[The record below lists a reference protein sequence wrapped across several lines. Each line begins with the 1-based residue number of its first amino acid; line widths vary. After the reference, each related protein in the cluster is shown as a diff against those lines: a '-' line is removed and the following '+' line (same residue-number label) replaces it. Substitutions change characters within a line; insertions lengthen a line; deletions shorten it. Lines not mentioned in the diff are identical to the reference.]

1 MSWIVT
7 SIGGARVSRS
17 VIIRQ
22 FSDRFPITVD
32 DKKGTI
38 KWKQWHQV
46 LFASSQQAAAAAA
59 ADTFTANSSKRLMAD
74 NMELKTTTSS
84 VEGPDLNGSR
94 SPLDKKLYR
103 QILLPNGLRA
113 VLVSDTLAMHQ
124 DLFYADSDGEDEDMD
139 TKVNENKHGVDEN
152 SGDDDSDSD
161 SDDEDNDAGGKDDA
175 DDGLRDAAAA
185 LVVGVGSMYD
195 PPEAQGL
202 AHFLEHMLFMG
213 TEKYP
218 QENAY
223 DAFLSKHGGSDNA
236 YTEIEYTVYHLEIPQ
251 EKLFPALDMFAQ
263 FFINPLMKEDAVE
276 RELNSIES
284 EFQLSKNNDQCRL
297 QQLQCHTAGTQPFCK
312 FSWGNLQSLKE
323 TPAKHGVNVM
333 QLLRRFYD
341 QYYFAANMRLV
352 VIGAFSLDELQRRVE
367 KSFSAIPPAPREPP
381 AFEMTYNH
389 AGTWDATLDTVMS
402 RNPLPMPKSSLQ
414 KIYRLI
420 PVLDRHSLS
429 ITWQIPPQLSQ
440 WRAKPC
446 DFLAHLLGH
455 EAKGSILASLKKK
468 SLVTSCYAGVGSE
481 GVEYASSHALFVV
494 NCSLS
499 EEGMNHWQDIVQ
511 EVFAYIGMLRYLC
524 DNGQLPEW
532 INDELKLTHAV
543 SYQYSDEENPQEFV
557 ERIADRLAPH
567 FNTPAERLL
576 DCRDLFFDYDEGA
589 IKDLLDNY
597 LTPSNTR
604 IDLMSSLF
612 GREAIPVSSSG
623 DEEKEG
629 APPPREVPL
638 GSFDPALAGTPLEE
652 PMFGTHYWCE
662 DIASE
667 TMEQWSNAATP
678 QQLPL
683 DSMLALPPKNPF
695 VPEILALKS
704 LPADDSD
711 HPLLNSSLK
720 LCISVGKRKVRFL
733 EGQRKLR
740 TWLMI

>member
-1 MSWIVT
+1 
-7 SIGGARVSRS
+7 
-17 VIIRQ
+17 
-22 FSDRFPITVD
+22 
-32 DKKGTI
+32 
-38 KWKQWHQV
+38 
-46 LFASSQQAAAAAA
+46 
-59 ADTFTANSSKRLMAD
+59 
-74 NMELKTTTSS
+74 MEGMPTLTSS
-84 VEGPDLNGSR
+84 LEGPDLNVSR
-94 SPLDKKLYR
+94 SPLDKRSTVKSCS
-103 QILLPNGLRA
+103 NGLRA

-124 DLFYADSDGEDEDMD
+124 DLFYADDDDDDDMD
-139 TKVNENKHGVDEN
+139 DDADQKKPGVDE
-152 SGDDDSDSD
+152 SDDDDDSDDGTHD
-161 SDDEDNDAGGKDDA
+161 SGKGEA

-297 QQLQCHTAGTQPFCK
+297 QQLQCHTSGTQPFCK
-312 FSWGNLQSLKE
+312 FSWGNLQSLKD
-323 TPAKHGVNVM
+323 TPAQHGVNVM
-333 QLLRRFYD
+333 QLLREFYN

-367 KSFSAIPPAPREPP
+367 KSFSDIPPAPRQQP
-381 AFEMTYNH
+381 AFALTYNH

-414 KIYRLI
+414 TIYRLI

-429 ITWQIPPQLSQ
+429 ITWQVPPQLSH

-446 DFLAHLLGH
+446 DYLAHLLGH

-468 SLVTSCYAGVGSE
+468 SLVTSCYAGVGTE
-481 GVEYASSHALFVV
+481 GVECASSHALFVV
-494 NCSLS
+494 SCSLS
-499 EEGMNHWQDIVQ
+499 EEGMNHWQDVVQ

-524 DNGQLPEW
+524 ENGQLPEW
-532 INDELKLTHAV
+532 IHEELKLTHAV

-567 FNTPAERLL
+567 FNTPADRLL

-589 IKDLLDNY
+589 IKDLLDNH

-604 IDLMSSLF
+604 IDLMSSHLDAN
-612 GREAIPVSSSG
+612 RMPPIPVT
-623 DEEKEG
+623 K
-629 APPPREVPL
+629 
-638 GSFDPALAGTPLEE
+638 
-652 PMFGTHYWCE
+652 
-662 DIASE
+662 
-667 TMEQWSNAATP
+667 
-678 QQLPL
+678 
-683 DSMLALPPKNPF
+683 
-695 VPEILALKS
+695 
-704 LPADDSD
+704 
-711 HPLLNSSLK
+711 
-720 LCISVGKRKVRFL
+720 
-733 EGQRKLR
+733 
-740 TWLMI
+740 